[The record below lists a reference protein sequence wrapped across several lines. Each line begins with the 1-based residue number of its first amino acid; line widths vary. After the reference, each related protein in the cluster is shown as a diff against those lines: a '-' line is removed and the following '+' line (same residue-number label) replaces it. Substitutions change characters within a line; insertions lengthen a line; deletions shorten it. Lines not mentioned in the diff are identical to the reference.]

1 MTIIRNPETVS
12 PPLGGYSHGVEVKSG
27 ARYLFISG
35 QIPETSS
42 GEVPPDFESQC
53 ELIWSNIGE
62 ILKTSGM
69 KFENLV
75 KVTTYLTAAD
85 QAERNSQIR
94 RKILGNLQ
102 PALTVIVVQTLES
115 KWLLEIEAIA
125 ATETE
130 I

>member
-1 MTIIRNPETVS
+1 
-12 PPLGGYSHGVEVKSG
+12 
-27 ARYLFISG
+27 
-35 QIPETSS
+35 
-42 GEVPPDFESQC
+42 VPPDFESQC
-53 ELIWSNIGE
+53 KLVWSNIGE

-94 RKILGNLQ
+94 RQILGNLQ
-102 PALTVIVVQTLES
+102 LALTVIVVQTLES